1 MAELVPGFATEI
13 KKYGADSF
21 NACYNCGSCTAVC
34 NLTDKDANFPRMF
47 IRYGLLGKK
56 DDILNSKEIW
66 LCYSCGDCSETCPR
80 EADPCEY
87 MAALRRYAIASYEP
101 TGLTKLM
108 FKSNP
113 FALITTILLAVI
125 LGFFVLTLKPDEVVA
140 RWIFDLMPFE
150 ILHDMGMIIFGFT
163 GLVVVITLLRM
174 FFHLRKSMGG
184 SENSGGKSKFGFINA
199 IKKVSIELGIMKRYQ
214 DCDMEE
220 DSYWFKKSWFV
231 KPWFVHWTIMW
242 GFIGLLLATALN
254 FAFKDPA
261 TTVWWPTR
269 ILGTVTGIFLMY
281 GTSLALY
288 YRITKPTKSYGDIKL
303 ADWWLLIFL
312 WAAGLTGFW
321 LEIAVVMDAA
331 HMVNHIVFIIHTI
344 ISMELV
350 LLFAF
355 SKFAHAVYRP
365 LALFCYYWKH

>member
-56 DDILNSKEIW
+56 EDILDSKEIW

-80 EADPCEY
+80 KADPCEY

-113 FALITTILLAVI
+113 FALIATILLAVI

-140 RWIFDLMPFE
+140 RWIFNFMPFE

-174 FFHLRKSMGG
+174 FLHLRKSMGG
-184 SENSGGKSKFGFINA
+184 SENSGEDSKFGFFNA
-199 IKKVSIELGIMKRYQ
+199 VKKVSIELGIMKRYQ
-214 DCDMEE
+214 DCDKEE
-220 DSYWFKKSWFV
+220 DSYWFKKPWFV

-242 GFIGLLLATALN
+242 GFIGLLLATSLN

-261 TTVWWPTR
+261 TLVWWPTR
-269 ILGTVTGIFLMY
+269 ILGTITGLFLMY

-312 WAAGLTGFW
+312 WTAGLTGFW
-321 LEIAVVMDAA
+321 LEIAVVVYAPTMI
-331 HMVNHIVFIIHTI
+331 NHIIFIIHTI

-365 LALFCYYWKH
+365 LALFCYYWKC